1 MRLKKLRHEFFL
13 EKSVLILGETLYD
26 EGRSL
31 HVFLTPH
38 IGCATMQ
45 SLVGKLLDR
54 RYQIVSAL
62 ARGGFGQ
69 TYIAEDTRRPGN
81 PRCVLKHLK
90 PASTDPLL
98 LENARRLFTREA
110 ETLEVLGHHKQIPQL
125 LAYFE
130 EEEEFYLVQELID
143 GKTLSEEL
151 ATGGH
156 WSEERVC
163 RMLREVLTVLEF
175 VHAHG
180 VIHRDIKPDNLIRRQ
195 SDQKLVLVDFGTVKQ
210 ARSILPV
217 QDHTFATISVGTPG
231 YMPTEQSH
239 GRPRPNSDLYALGII
254 AIQALTGL
262 NPKQLQDEPDTGEL
276 IWQPWAWCSDELIA
290 ILSKMVRYHFKDRY
304 QSATEALEELALLIE
319 NLDSVPVSAVDVPL
333 TSAASTSTVNS
344 VTTSFFL
351 SPESPQEQVTSAEN
365 LPTLL
370 VPSIVSPEYLTLAGA
385 GVTTSATTMIEAVQ
399 GPERIPTLQETPVP
413 VGVRATSINFRDS
426 KVPQAAIA
434 GPVAAAALAVSSGSP
449 SLIPASASRLNVDL
463 APVLR
468 SDRFQVFWRWSAV
481 ALLGAIAFS
490 PLLQRQQAYR
500 NAMKDLNQVIS
511 LKTSGQFSQCF
522 QQAQAFSADFTNLQ
536 QQADALSGDCLLRH
550 AETLAAAG
558 QLPEAIALT
567 DHLAPTHSRLDHAKK
582 LASQWSKTALEQA
595 TANYRLGQFDRAIAI
610 ATAIP
615 KTSPIAPQIQRTV
628 QHWQQEVQQ
637 NQVLLTKARQ
647 NLDNKRWQDAI
658 ATAQQVRLL
667 QTVIPETHPYWQTQ
681 VQPILLRAEQAIAA
695 TRTVSAQRVVRS
707 RPSSQPVIR
716 RVAAQSAP
724 APAPV
729 RRSVQETSPAPA
741 WTVEQR

>member
-1 MRLKKLRHEFFL
+1 
-13 EKSVLILGETLYD
+13 
-26 EGRSL
+26 
-31 HVFLTPH
+31 
-38 IGCATMQ
+38 MQ

-130 EEEEFYLVQELID
+130 EDEEFYLVQELID

-156 WSEERVC
+156 WPEERVC

-210 ARSILPV
+210 ARSILPA

-254 AIQALTGL
+254 AIQAITGL

-276 IWQPWAWCSDELIA
+276 IWQPWAWCSDHLIA
-290 ILSKMVRYHFKDRY
+290 ILSRMVKYHFKDRY
-304 QSATEALEELALLIE
+304 QSATEALEELNLLIE
-319 NLDSVPVSAVDVPL
+319 SLDSVPVSLADVHPAP
-333 TSAASTSTVNS
+333 SAPTCTVNS
-344 VTTSFFL
+344 VTTSFL
-351 SPESPQEQVTSAEN
+351 SPESPQEMAASSADS
-365 LPTLL
+365 PTLL
-370 VPSIVSPEYLTLAGA
+370 VPSIASPEYLTLAGS
-385 GVTTSATTMIEAVQ
+385 GVTASTATMIEFAQ
-399 GPERIPTLQETPVP
+399 NSERLPGPQVTPVP
-413 VGVRATSINFRDS
+413 VVVRTALRNSESQQSAR
-426 KVPQAAIA
+426 AAMV
-434 GPVAAAALAVSSGSP
+434 GGVAALVVPPCPPG
-449 SLIPASASRLNVDL
+449 LIPASVPRLSPSDL
-463 APVLR
+463 AAALR
-468 SDRFQVFWRWSAV
+468 SDRFQIFWRWSAV

-500 NAMKDLNQVIS
+500 NALKDLNQAVS
-511 LKTSGQFSQCF
+511 LKTSGQFSQCY
-522 QQAQAFSADFTNLQ
+522 QQAQTFSADFTDLQ
-536 QQADALSGDCLLRH
+536 QQANALSGDCLLGH
-550 AETLAAAG
+550 AETLATQG
-558 QLPEAIALT
+558 KLSEAIALT
-567 DHLAPTHSRLDHAKK
+567 DQLNLTHASRNRAKT

-595 TANYRLGQFDRAIAI
+595 TAQYRLGQFDQAMATV
-610 ATAIP
+610 TAIP
-615 KTSPIAPQIQRTV
+615 KTSPIAPQVQRTL
-628 QHWQQEVQQ
+628 QQWQQEVQQ
-637 NQVLLTKARQ
+637 NQALLSQARQ
-647 NLDNKRWQDAI
+647 KLDDQRWQEAI

-667 QTVIPETHPYWQTQ
+667 QAVIPETHPYWQTS
-681 VQPILLRAEQAIAA
+681 VKPILLQAEQSIAA
-695 TRTVSAQRVVRS
+695 ARATQVRRVVRS
-707 RPSSQPVIR
+707 RPNPQSGLR
-716 RVAAQSAP
+716 RIAAQPAAP
-724 APAPV
+724 AAPRQRVQRTSPAP
-729 RRSVQETSPAPA
+729 TAPA

>member
-1 MRLKKLRHEFFL
+1 
-13 EKSVLILGETLYD
+13 
-26 EGRSL
+26 
-31 HVFLTPH
+31 
-38 IGCATMQ
+38 MQ

-90 PASTDPLL
+90 PASTDPML

-151 ATGGH
+151 STGGH

-304 QSATEALEELALLIE
+304 QSATEALEELNLLIGNPE
-319 NLDSVPVSAVDVPL
+319 PAPAFAPASASDVHL
-333 TSAASTSTVNS
+333 TSAASTSTLNS
-344 VTTSFFL
+344 VTTSFL
-351 SPESPQEQVTSAEN
+351 SPESPPKESSPAVD

-370 VPSIVSPEYLTLAGA
+370 VPSIVSPEYLTLAG
-385 GVTTSATTMIEAVQ
+385 VTASTATMIEAIQ
-399 GPERIPTLQETPVP
+399 DSERLPTPKETPVP
-413 VGVRATSINFRDS
+413 VAVKAISRNSRNSEVAQVTMVAT
-426 KVPQAAIA
+426 
-434 GPVAAAALAVSSGSP
+434 AAALTVP
-449 SLIPASASRLNVDL
+449 SAPSRLIPASVPQCNTDRVA
-463 APVLR
+463 AMR
-468 SDRFQVFWRWSAV
+468 SDRFQGFWRWGAV
-481 ALLGAIAFS
+481 GLLGVIAFS
-490 PLLQRQQAYR
+490 PLLQRQQAYHH
-500 NAMKDLNQVIS
+500 ALKDLKQAIS

-522 QQAQAFSADFTNLQ
+522 QQAQAFSADFTDLQ

-567 DHLAPTHSRLDHAKK
+567 THLAPTHVNFDRARK

-595 TANYRLGQFDRAIAI
+595 SAQYRLGQFDRAIAI

-615 KTSPIAPQIQRTV
+615 KTSPIAPQIQHTV
-628 QHWQQEVQQ
+628 QQWQQEVQQ
-637 NQVLLTKARQ
+637 NQALLTRARQ

-667 QTVIPETHPYWQTQ
+667 QTVVPETNPYWQIQ
-681 VQPILLRAEQAIAA
+681 VQPILLQAERAIAA
-695 TRTVSAQRVVRS
+695 TRAVSAQRVVRS
-707 RPSSQPVIR
+707 RPSSQPIIR
-716 RVAAQSAP
+716 HIAAQSTP

-729 RRSVQETSPAPA
+729 RRSAQETSPAPAAPA